1 MLETNE
7 LDPGFDEDC
16 ELLDIVDVIE
26 LNELKDDDFDDN
38 VELIMLL
45 LVLESCVLLDISDD
59 DGDDKLLDMKPLL
72 LLNSGGLLV
81 LELRDVVI
89 ELDLLRLEDGTD
101 VKEDV
106 SALEELIDSSQRHSS
121 IGKMLSDD

>member
-1 MLETNE
+1 VLETNE

-89 ELDLLRLEDGTD
+89 ELDLLRLEDVAD
-101 VKEDV
+101 VNEDV
-106 SALEELIDSSQRHSS
+106 SALEELNDSSQRHSS

>member
-1 MLETNE
+1 MRRR
-7 LDPGFDEDC
+7 
-16 ELLDIVDVIE
+16 DVKIF
-26 LNELKDDDFDDN
+26 NYSSLKDDDFDDN

-81 LELRDVVI
+81 LELRKMN
-89 ELDLLRLEDGTD
+89 RLFHKINR
-101 VKEDV
+101 VFH
-106 SALEELIDSSQRHSS
+106 LPQRCRY
-121 IGKMLSDD
+121 

>member
-1 MLETNE
+1 MRRR
-7 LDPGFDEDC
+7 
-16 ELLDIVDVIE
+16 DVKIF
-26 LNELKDDDFDDN
+26 NYYSLKDDDFDDN

-81 LELRDVVI
+81 LELRKI
-89 ELDLLRLEDGTD
+89 NRLFHKIKR
-101 VKEDV
+101 VFH
-106 SALEELIDSSQRHSS
+106 LPQRCRY
-121 IGKMLSDD
+121 

>member
-1 MLETNE
+1 MRRR
-7 LDPGFDEDC
+7 
-16 ELLDIVDVIE
+16 DVNVKIF
-26 LNELKDDDFDDN
+26 NYSSLKDDDFDDN

-81 LELRDVVI
+81 LELRKMN
-89 ELDLLRLEDGTD
+89 RLFHKINR
-101 VKEDV
+101 VFH
-106 SALEELIDSSQRHSS
+106 LPQRCRY
-121 IGKMLSDD
+121 